1 MFDCFACSPKV
12 SVGVLEPLLSS
23 EAVHINNTVELEQS
37 MLNIPPEVGCTIP
50 HDVLGSAVTVTIAQS
65 S

>member
-37 MLNIPPEVGCTIP
+37 MLNIYLQKLV
-50 HDVLGSAVTVTIAQS
+50 AQFHMICLAQQGL
-65 S
+65 